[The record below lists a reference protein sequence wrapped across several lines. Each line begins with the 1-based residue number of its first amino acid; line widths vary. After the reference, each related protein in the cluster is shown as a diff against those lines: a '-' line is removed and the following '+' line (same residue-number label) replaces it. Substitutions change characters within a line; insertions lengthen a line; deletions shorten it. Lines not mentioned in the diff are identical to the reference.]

1 MSVITLTTEWNTNDF
16 YVGAVKGALLTNGLD
31 NIIIDITHNIT
42 KFSIVQAAFILK
54 SCYEQFPEGSVH
66 VICVNSELTDK
77 NKHVAVKHNNHYFVC
92 TDNGILGLL
101 FDSKPDI
108 IVKLASI
115 NEHITFP
122 ELNVFPQAVSHL
134 IKGKNIKDLGK
145 EQSSINRQ
153 IGYMPTIDEHGDN
166 TIISGKV
173 IYIDSYE
180 NAITNISKD
189 LFINV
194 GKERKFAIFL
204 QNNIHSLNKINNSYF
219 ETEDGELVAL
229 FNSLNLL
236 EIAIKYGSVK
246 QFFKLDVDSQIRIEF
261 L

>member
-1 MSVITLTTEWNTNDF
+1 MPVITLTTEWNINDF
-16 YVGAVKGALLTNGLD
+16 YVGAVKGALLSKGID

-42 KFSIVQAAFILK
+42 KFSIIQAAFILR
-54 SCYEQFPEGSVH
+54 SCYKQFPESSVH

-92 TDNGILGLL
+92 SDNGILGLL
-101 FDSKPDI
+101 FDSQPDI
-108 IVKLASI
+108 VVKLAST
-115 NEHITFP
+115 NEHVTFP

-134 IKGKNIKDLGK
+134 IKGKNINDLGE

-153 IGYMPTIDEHGDN
+153 IAYMPTIDEHGDN

-180 NAITNISKD
+180 NAITNINKD
-189 LFINV
+189 LFVNA
-194 GKERKFAIFL
+194 GKGRKFVIYL
-204 QNNIHSLNKINNSYF
+204 QNNIHLISKINNSYF
-219 ETEDGELVAL
+219 ETEDGELIAL